1 MMLNISNIFREKF
14 IINFLFALLFFSY
27 IAGNLA
33 INLNV
38 ILILIFGLVFY
49 KNDIFK
55 IKYDF
60 LDKLIIFVFLYILVS
75 GIYNNYFYKV
85 NNIYADNT
93 ILIKS
98 VLYLR
103 FLLLYFLINFLIK
116 KEKLNLKI
124 FFGASSIAV
133 ILVSLDIFYQFIFG
147 YDIFGFEGVPR
158 RLSGPFGDEW
168 IAGSYI
174 FRFGIFSFFLIP
186 LFFKIENKIL
196 LYSTFVILFFLLFFS
211 LILSGNRTPFF
222 LFLILISCIL
232 LFEKNLRKYFLLF
245 ASIIFLVLSLTYNF
259 HQQTKDH
266 LGSYKN
272 KVASF
277 FLILSEENILS
288 DEELE
293 DYKNENKNN
302 MFYTLEFKGN
312 FYKMSNTYIK
322 EFKTG
327 YLTWKVNKFFGGGIK
342 SFIINCSRANIPNC
356 VNHPHNYYLE
366 ILSELGIFGFGIF
379 IIIFLKIT
387 FKSFVKKYF
396 IKSNLKENYLII
408 PFIFLFLAEIFPIR
422 NTGSFF
428 STFNATY
435 FFLIMSILIGLVKK
449 QNLIEKKI

>member
-38 ILILIFGLVFY
+38 ILILICGLVFY

-133 ILVSLDIFYQFIFG
+133 IFVSLDIFYQFIFG
-147 YDIFGFEGVPR
+147 YDIFGFEGVTR

-196 LYSTFVILFFLLFFS
+196 LYSTFIILFFLLFF
-211 LILSGNRTPFF
+211 R
-222 LFLILISCIL
+222 
-232 LFEKNLRKYFLLF
+232 
-245 ASIIFLVLSLTYNF
+245 
-259 HQQTKDH
+259 
-266 LGSYKN
+266 
-272 KVASF
+272 
-277 FLILSEENILS
+277 
-288 DEELE
+288 
-293 DYKNENKNN
+293 
-302 MFYTLEFKGN
+302 
-312 FYKMSNTYIK
+312 
-322 EFKTG
+322 
-327 YLTWKVNKFFGGGIK
+327 
-342 SFIINCSRANIPNC
+342 
-356 VNHPHNYYLE
+356 
-366 ILSELGIFGFGIF
+366 
-379 IIIFLKIT
+379 
-387 FKSFVKKYF
+387 
-396 IKSNLKENYLII
+396 
-408 PFIFLFLAEIFPIR
+408 
-422 NTGSFF
+422 
-428 STFNATY
+428 
-435 FFLIMSILIGLVKK
+435 
-449 QNLIEKKI
+449 

>member
-1 MMLNISNIFREKF
+1 M
-14 IINFLFALLFFSY
+14 
-27 IAGNLA
+27 
-33 INLNV
+33 
-38 ILILIFGLVFY
+38 
-49 KNDIFK
+49 
-55 IKYDF
+55 
-60 LDKLIIFVFLYILVS
+60 
-75 GIYNNYFYKV
+75 
-85 NNIYADNT
+85 
-93 ILIKS
+93 
-98 VLYLR
+98 
-103 FLLLYFLINFLIK
+103 
-116 KEKLNLKI
+116 
-124 FFGASSIAV
+124 
-133 ILVSLDIFYQFIFG
+133 
-147 YDIFGFEGVPR
+147 
-158 RLSGPFGDEW
+158 
-168 IAGSYI
+168 
-174 FRFGIFSFFLIP
+174 
-186 LFFKIENKIL
+186 
-196 LYSTFVILFFLLFFS
+196 
-211 LILSGNRTPFF
+211 
-222 LFLILISCIL
+222 
-232 LFEKNLRKYFLLF
+232 
-245 ASIIFLVLSLTYNF
+245 LSLTYNF
-259 HQQTKDH
+259 HQPTKDH

-272 KVASF
+272 KVVSF
-277 FLILSEENILS
+277 FLILSEENILT

-312 FYKMSNTYIK
+312 FYKMNNTYIK

-366 ILSELGIFGFGIF
+366 ILSELGVFGFGIF
-379 IIIFLKIT
+379 IIIFLIIT

>member
-1 MMLNISNIFREKF
+1 MMLNISNIFQEKF

-33 INLNV
+33 INLNIII
-38 ILILIFGLVFY
+38 ILIVGLVFY
-49 KNDIFK
+49 KKDIFK

-60 LDKLIIFVFLYILVS
+60 LDKLIIFVFLYILLNGV
-75 GIYNNYFYKV
+75 YNNYFYRI
-85 NNIYADNT
+85 NNISSDNT

-116 KEKLNLKI
+116 KDKLNLKV
-124 FFGASSIAV
+124 FFTASSIAV
-133 ILVSLDIFYQFIFG
+133 IFVSLDIFYQFIFG
-147 YDIFGFEGVPR
+147 YDIFGFEGVTR

-186 LFFKIENKIL
+186 LFFKIDNKIL
-196 LYSTFVILFFLLFFS
+196 SYSLLLILFFLFFFS

-232 LFEKNLRKYFLLF
+232 LFEKNLRKFFLLF
-245 ASIIFLVLSLTYNF
+245 ASVVLIIISLTYNF
-259 HQQTKDH
+259 HQQTRDH
-266 LGSYKN
+266 LGSYKI
-272 KVASF
+272 KVVSF
-277 FLILSEENILS
+277 FLVFSEKNILSEE
-288 DEELE
+288 ELE
-293 DYKNENKNN
+293 NYRNENENN
-302 MFYTLEFKGN
+302 MFYTLEYKGN
-312 FYKMSNTYIK
+312 FYKMNNTYIK

-342 SFIINCSRANIPNC
+342 SFIINCARADIPNC

-366 ILSELGIFGFGIF
+366 ILSELGVFGLTIF
-379 IIIFLKIT
+379 IIIFLIIVFKT
-387 FKSFVKKYF
+387 FIKRYF
-396 IKSNLKENYLII
+396 IKSNFKESYIII

-435 FFLIMSILIGLVKK
+435 FFLIMSVLIGLVKK

>member
-1 MMLNISNIFREKF
+1 MMMNISNIFREKF
-14 IINFLFALLFFSY
+14 IINFLFTLLFFSY

-85 NNIYADNT
+85 NNIYTDNT

-133 ILVSLDIFYQFIFG
+133 IFVSLDIFYQFIFG
-147 YDIFGFEGVPR
+147 YDIFGFEGVTR

-186 LFFKIENKIL
+186 LLFKIENKIL
-196 LYSTFVILFFLLFFS
+196 LYSAFIILFFLLFFS

-232 LFEKNLRKYFLLF
+232 LFEKNLRKFFLLF

-272 KVASF
+272 KVVSF
-277 FLILSEENILS
+277 FLILSEENILT

-293 DYKNENKNN
+293 DYQNENKNN

-312 FYKMSNTYIK
+312 FYKMNNTYIK

-366 ILSELGIFGFGIF
+366 ILSELGVFGFSIF
-379 IIIFLKIT
+379 ILIFLIIT

-396 IKSNLKENYLII
+396 IKSNLKENHLII
-408 PFIFLFLAEIFPIR
+408 PFIFLFLAEIFPVR

>member
-1 MMLNISNIFREKF
+1 MMNISNIFREKF
-14 IINFLFALLFFSY
+14 IINFLFTLLFFSY

-85 NNIYADNT
+85 NNIYTDNT

-133 ILVSLDIFYQFIFG
+133 IFVSLDIFYQFIFG
-147 YDIFGFEGVPR
+147 YDIFGFEGVTR

-186 LFFKIENKIL
+186 LLFKIENKIL
-196 LYSTFVILFFLLFFS
+196 LYSAFIILFFLLFFS

-232 LFEKNLRKYFLLF
+232 LFEKNLRKFFLLF

-272 KVASF
+272 KVVSF
-277 FLILSEENILS
+277 FLILSEENILT

-293 DYKNENKNN
+293 DYQNENKNN

-312 FYKMSNTYIK
+312 FYKMNNTYIK

-366 ILSELGIFGFGIF
+366 ILSELGVFGFSIF
-379 IIIFLKIT
+379 ILIFLIIT

-396 IKSNLKENYLII
+396 IKSNLKENHLII
-408 PFIFLFLAEIFPIR
+408 PFIFLFLAEIFPVR

>member
-1 MMLNISNIFREKF
+1 MMLNISNILQEKF

-33 INLNV
+33 ININ
-38 ILILIFGLVFY
+38 IIFILIFGLVFY

-60 LDKLIIFVFLYILVS
+60 LDKLIIFAFLYILLN
-75 GIYNNYFYKV
+75 GIYNNYFYRI
-85 NNIYADNT
+85 NNFTSDNT

-98 VLYLR
+98 FLYLR

-116 KEKLNLKI
+116 KDKLNLKV
-124 FFGASSIAV
+124 FFAASSIAV
-133 ILVSLDIFYQFIFG
+133 IFVSLDIFYQFIFG
-147 YDIFGFEGVPR
+147 YDIFGFEGVTR

-174 FRFGIFSFFLIP
+174 YMFGIFSFFLIP

-196 LYSTFVILFFLLFFS
+196 SYSLLSILFFLFFFS

-232 LFEKNLRKYFLLF
+232 LFEKSLRKFFLLF
-245 ASIIFLVLSLTYNF
+245 TFITLTVLSLTYNF
-259 HQQTKDH
+259 HQPTKDH
-266 LGSYKN
+266 LGSYKI
-272 KVASF
+272 KISSF
-277 FLILSEENILS
+277 FLVFSDKNILSEK
-288 DEELE
+288 ELE
-293 DYKNENKNN
+293 NYRNENENN
-302 MFYTLEFKGN
+302 MFYTLKYKGN
-312 FYKMSNTYIK
+312 FYKMNNTYIK

-327 YLTWKVNKFFGGGIK
+327 YLTWKENKFFGGGIK
-342 SFIINCSRANIPNC
+342 SFIINCARADIPNC

-366 ILSELGIFGFGIF
+366 ILSELGVFGLTIF
-379 IIIFLKIT
+379 ILIFLIIVFKT
-387 FKSFVKKYF
+387 FIKRYF
-396 IKSNLKENYLII
+396 IKSNLKEGYLII

-435 FFLIMSILIGLVKK
+435 FFLIMSFLIALVKK
-449 QNLIEKKI
+449 DLIEKNI

>member
-55 IKYDF
+55 TKYDF
-60 LDKLIIFVFLYILVS
+60 LDKLIIFAFLYILVS

-133 ILVSLDIFYQFIFG
+133 IFVSLDIFYQFIFG
-147 YDIFGFEGVPR
+147 YDIFGFEGVTR

-196 LYSTFVILFFLLFFS
+196 LYSTFIILFFLLFFS

-232 LFEKNLRKYFLLF
+232 LFEKNLRKFFLLF
-245 ASIIFLVLSLTYNF
+245 ASITFLVLSLTYNF
-259 HQQTKDH
+259 HQPTKDH

-272 KVASF
+272 KVVSF
-277 FLILSEENILS
+277 FLILSEENILT

-293 DYKNENKNN
+293 DYQKENKNN

-312 FYKMSNTYIK
+312 FYKMNNTYIK

-366 ILSELGIFGFGIF
+366 ILSELGVFGFSIF
-379 IIIFLKIT
+379 IIIFLIIT
-387 FKSFVKKYF
+387 LKSFVKKYF
-396 IKSNLKENYLII
+396 TKSNFTYIW
-408 PFIFLFLAEIFPIR
+408 FSYQGYFPD
-422 NTGSFF
+422 
-428 STFNATY
+428 
-435 FFLIMSILIGLVKK
+435 LL
-449 QNLIEKKI
+449 